1 MVNENSKLELKKF
14 SYKRAAAYGI
24 GQLSDIA
31 SYQSFIFLTFTFYF
45 AVVRIEIFWISFGF
59 IIWSIWNSFNDTF
72 IGHFSDRTHTKYGRR
87 FPWIMVSLFPIALIL
102 FLLFTPPASWGFTD
116 IIVNYIY
123 FLVIIIVFELFF
135 TMYDI
140 NYTALYPEIFITEE
154 ERTKGNNVRQL
165 FAIFGLIAAFIMPGL
180 FISSYTSPQPGE
192 YPLYGIIVAIVVIIP
207 GLLFI
212 KFSPKERVEFREDY
226 KKAPNFFNTLKI
238 CVKSKSFMRYIPAEI
253 ANWFVYGMLPVIVP
267 LYGEFILG
275 FENPLMIS
283 LLLGATFLSAALF
296 MTLLWK
302 PLVQR
307 LGPRKSWLISM
318 SVWIISL
325 APLFFLNSTMPFLEV
340 IAFIVFFLIG
350 IGLSGSLYIIDIII
364 ADIIDEDEVKTGVRR
379 EGGYYGVNIFFQRFA
394 TVFVFLIIGPVFLIA
409 DYQYFTGSIT
419 PEIEFGLLSLMFIYP
434 AIALVIAIIAIYFYP
449 LDGERLKQV
458 KAQREKIHQEKKS
471 KM

>member
-1 MVNENSKLELKKF
+1 MVNENSKLERKKF

-31 SYQSFIFLTFTFYF
+31 SYQAFIFLTFTFYF
-45 AVVRIEIFWISFGF
+45 AVVGIEIFWISFGF

-72 IGHFSDRTHTKYGRR
+72 IGHLSDRTHTKYGRR

-116 IIVNYIY
+116 IIGNYIY

-192 YPLYGIIVAIVVIIP
+192 YPLYGVIVAIVVIIP

-226 KKAPNFFNTLKI
+226 KSAPSFFNTLKF

-275 FENPLMIS
+275 FEDPLMIS

-302 PLVQR
+302 PLVQK

-318 SVWIISL
+318 SIWIITL

-350 IGLSGSLYIIDIII
+350 IGLSGSLYIIDIVI
-364 ADIIDEDEVKTGVRR
+364 ADIVDEDEVKTGTRR

-394 TVFVFLIIGPVFLIA
+394 TVFVFIIIGPVFLIA
-409 DYQYFTGSIT
+409 DWGKFNPLNI
-419 PEIEFGLLSLMFIYP
+419 PEFELRSLMFIYP
-434 AIALVIAIIAIYFYP
+434 AIALIIAIIAIYFYP
-449 LDGERLKQV
+449 LDGDVLKQV
-458 KAQREKIHQEKKS
+458 KEQREKIHQEKKS